1 MRALSVRALAVVFL
15 VLCLVGAAAADNLV
29 KVFVNG
35 KAHQF
40 SPAARERGGV
50 AYAPLRAACEAVGA
64 EVKWDAPG
72 RRAIV
77 CAKDRCMDIAESDGI
92 TVDGRLLIPLRL
104 LAKAIGAEV
113 AWDNRAAA
121 VRIRTR

>member
-1 MRALSVRALAVVFL
+1 MRGVPL
-15 VLCLVGAAAADNLV
+15 VLVLLCLAGAASADNLV

-35 KAHQF
+35 KARQF

-64 EVKWDAPG
+64 EVKWDTPG

-92 TVDGRLLIPLRL
+92 TVEGRLLIPLRL

-121 VRIRTR
+121 VKIRTR